1 MESALSPAP
10 SAPAPAAAK
19 PLPKALG
26 PDSLA
31 WQHAGD
37 NLQLLM
43 AGTTLVLQVAHPVVG
58 AGVGDHSVFKKDPWG
73 RLKRTTEWGLRLLY
87 GGPVKAPIAGQALR
101 DMHRNIKGQDD
112 KGRRYFALDPEAYT
126 WVHMTSYYAMVITQ
140 KYFAARPFTAMEEI
154 QLYEEWL
161 QQGRILGIRDA
172 DMPADV
178 GAFWEYFDNMV
189 RNRLEDTDTARY
201 LLDISLSKVKKPP
214 QLKLLPT
221 VIWDAAYAAGGNFA
235 KLACYATMPEALREK
250 YGVVWDEKAQK
261 RFRRMQRVVRASLP
275 LLPDKIRYMLPAYEA
290 LKGIPPHYERA
301 QNERAGHERNN
312 LAA

>member
-1 MESALSPAP
+1 MEAALSPVLTTPDASP
-10 SAPAPAAAK
+10 EASK
-19 PLPKALG
+19 PVPTALG

-87 GGPVKAPIAGQALR
+87 GGPVKAPVAGQALR

-112 KGRRYFALDPEAYT
+112 KGRRYFALDPEAYA
-126 WVHMTSYYAMVITQ
+126 WVHMTTYYAMVITQ
-140 KYFAARPFTAMEEI
+140 KYFAEKPFTAQEEI

-161 QQGRILGIRDA
+161 QQGRVLGIRDA

-178 GAFWEYFDNMV
+178 AGFWDYFDNMV

-201 LLDISLSKVKKPP
+201 LLDVSLNKVKKPP
-214 QLKLLPT
+214 QLKFFPT
-221 VIWDAAYAAGGNFA
+221 ALWDALYASAGNWA
-235 KLACYATMPEALREK
+235 KLASYATMPEALREK
-250 YGVVWDEKAQK
+250 YGIVWDKKQEK
-261 RFRRMQRVVRASLP
+261 RFRRLQRIVKMSLP
-275 LLPDKIRYMLPAYEA
+275 LLPTKLRYLPPAYEA
-290 LKGIPPHYERA
+290 LKGMTPHYERA
-301 QNERAGHERNN
+301 RHERSH

>member
-1 MESALSPAP
+1 METAEHPSSHAASSPA
-10 SAPAPAAAK
+10 K
-19 PLPKALG
+19 PVPIALG

-73 RLKRTTEWGLRLLY
+73 RLKRTTDWGLRLLY

-112 KGRRYFALDPEAYT
+112 KGRRYFALDPEAYA
-126 WVHMTSYYAMVITQ
+126 WVHMTTYYAMVTTQ
-140 KYFAARPFTAMEEI
+140 KYFAKQPFTALEEI

-161 QQGRILGIRDA
+161 QQGRVLGIRDA

-178 GAFWEYFDNMV
+178 NAFWEYFDNMV

-201 LLDISLSKVKKPP
+201 LLDVSLTKVKKPP

-221 VIWDAAYAAGGNFA
+221 SIWDAAYAAGGSFA
-235 KLACYATMPEALREK
+235 KLACYATMPEALRAK

-275 LLPDKIRYMLPAYEA
+275 LLPDKLRYMLPAYEA
-290 LKGIPPHYERA
+290 LKGIPPHYERV
-301 QNERAGHERNN
+301 RHEQSRV
-312 LAA
+312 AA

>member
-1 MESALSPAP
+1 METAARPAP
-10 SAPAPAAAK
+10 SAADAPAK
-19 PLPKALG
+19 PIPKALG

-73 RLKRTTEWGLRLLY
+73 RLKRTTDWGLRLLY

-112 KGRRYFALDPEAYT
+112 KGRRYFALDPEAYA
-126 WVHMTSYYAMVITQ
+126 WVHMTTYYAMITTQ
-140 KYFAARPFTAMEEI
+140 KLFAKQPFTALEEI

-161 QQGRILGIRDA
+161 QQGRVLGIRDA

-178 GAFWEYFDNMV
+178 SAFWDYFDNMV

-201 LLDISLSKVKKPP
+201 LLDVSLTKVKKPP

-221 VIWDAAYAAGGNFA
+221 SIWDAAYAAGGSFA
-235 KLACYATMPEALREK
+235 KLACYATMPDALRAK

-261 RFRRMQRVVRASLP
+261 RFRRMQRVVKAGLP

-290 LKGIPPHYERA
+290 LKGIPPHYERK
-301 QNERAGHERNN
+301 QHERTG